1 LGGLKYLIGINFANI
16 NKNSSS
22 VINTLSGCLKTL
34 SLLSNK
40 LKPEIKMAKKLSII
54 RFKPKP
60 EYYDTFLNDVVEN
73 GKDRDPEY
81 PHFCVK
87 AGDEVIAVVIRD
99 ADSFEQNAQ
108 DGVAN
113 WLDERRSMLQEYD
126 PANRH
131 TIPLSGDLVE

>member
-1 LGGLKYLIGINFANI
+1 
-16 NKNSSS
+16 
-22 VINTLSGCLKTL
+22 
-34 SLLSNK
+34 
-40 LKPEIKMAKKLSII
+40 MAKKLSII

-87 AGDEVIAVVIRD
+87 AGGEVFAILIRD
-99 ADSFEQNAQ
+99 ADRFEQNAQ

-113 WLDERRSMLQEYD
+113 WLNERRSMLQEYD
-126 PANRH
+126 LANHH